1 MEFGTPLTSA
11 QREALRADARET
23 RERARAVAAESLRL
37 RTSSRAQNM
46 TADALVAASKDLR
59 DRLRAMAVK
68 HARLTRALG
77 ETPEQAIIEVK
88 SLASAAVKDVTT
100 SRYRVDHREEQ
111 MLRDDLV
118 RWTIDAYFGV
128 GLSP

>member
-1 MEFGTPLTSA
+1 MAFGPPLTA
-11 QREALRADARET
+11 AERESLRADARET

-37 RTSSRAQNM
+37 RTTAKARMM

-59 DRLRAMAVK
+59 DRLRTMVVK

-77 ETPEQAIIEVK
+77 EPAEQVIIEVK
-88 SLASAAVKDVTT
+88 SLASAAEADV
-100 SRYRVDHREEQ
+100 RESFRTLDRRDAQ

-128 GLSP
+128 GL

>member
-1 MEFGTPLTSA
+1 MDFGTPITSA

-23 RERARAVAAESLRL
+23 RERARAIAAESLRL
-37 RTSSRAQNM
+37 RTSAKVQRSN
-46 TADALVAASKDLR
+46 ADALVAASKDLR
-59 DRLRAMAVK
+59 DRLRATAVK
-68 HARLTRALG
+68 HAHLARALG
-77 ETPEQAIIEVK
+77 EPPEHAIIEVK
-88 SLASAAVKDVTT
+88 ALASAAASEV
-100 SRYRVDHREEQ
+100 SAGRRRVDHRDEQ